1 MAPAIS
7 AVRRFFWASCRS
19 TAGQSTRSVGMAAR
33 IPPLC
38 TEAPNEVRMR
48 VVPTEP
54 SDPNVIG
61 VDVGGTKVAA
71 ARVQGAECSSHVERP
86 TELASSEG
94 LIDQLESVIR
104 EVVDSEGQP
113 DAVGIGLPSQIDFAS
128 GTVVASV
135 NIPLEG
141 VPLGKELGDR
151 LGVPVHVDNDA
162 NCAALA
168 EAHFVEGGPASHL
181 VMYTL
186 GTGVGGGVVVDGR
199 IFRGATGLGGELG
212 HQVIDWDGPDCPGA
226 CPNNGCL
233 EALCSGMAL
242 ERDATEFAQDHPDTT
257 IGRLLGESDRGK
269 VRGRDV
275 VKAARD
281 GDEDARRLL
290 EQLGTYLGVGLS
302 GAINTFEPEYI
313 VIGGGLS
320 QGADLFLDRAR
331 EEANRRALPAL
342 ADRVRIEL
350 AQGGANA
357 GLIGAGLL
365 AAQELKKGDTPVAT
379 TREGVR

>member
-1 MAPAIS
+1 
-7 AVRRFFWASCRS
+7 
-19 TAGQSTRSVGMAAR
+19 
-33 IPPLC
+33 
-38 TEAPNEVRMR
+38 
-48 VVPTEP
+48 VPGDR

-71 ARVQGAECSSHVERP
+71 ARVDGNECVAHVEKP
-86 TELASSEG
+86 TELDSSEALIG
-94 LIDQLESVIR
+94 QIESVVKEVIDQQGEPVAI
-104 EVVDSEGQP
+104 
-113 DAVGIGLPSQIDFAS
+113 GIGLPSQIDFAS

-151 LGVPVHVDNDA
+151 LGIPVHVDNDA

-168 EAHFVEGGPASHL
+168 EAHFVKGGPASHL

-186 GTGVGGGVVVDGR
+186 GTGVGGGAVIDGR
-199 IFRGATGLGGELG
+199 IFRGATGLGAELG
-212 HQVIDWDGPDCPGA
+212 HQVIDWDGPDCPGT
-226 CPNNGCL
+226 CPNRGCL

-242 ERDATEFAQDHPDTT
+242 ERDATEFAQDHPDSL
-257 IGRLLGESDRGK
+257 IGRLLSEGDRDK

-281 GDEDARRLL
+281 GDADARKLL
-290 EQLGTYLGVGLS
+290 ERLGTYLGVGLS

-331 EEANRRALPAL
+331 EEAAARALPAL
-342 ADRVRIEL
+342 VERVKIQL
-350 AQGGANA
+350 AEGGAKA

-365 AAQELKKGDTPVAT
+365 AAQEVAGENGDTAQAT
-379 TREGVR
+379 TRRGDR

>member
-1 MAPAIS
+1 MR
-7 AVRRFFWASCRS
+7 AVPS
-19 TAGQSTRSVGMAAR
+19 
-33 IPPLC
+33 
-38 TEAPNEVRMR
+38 
-48 VVPTEP
+48 EP

-71 ARVQGAECSSHVERP
+71 ARVDGAECIAHVEKP
-86 TELASSEG
+86 TELDSSEA
-94 LIDQLESVIR
+94 LIEQIEAVVKEVIA
-104 EVVDSEGQP
+104 SEGDP
-113 DAVGIGLPSQIDFAS
+113 EAVGIGLPSQIDFAT

-168 EAHFVEGGPASHL
+168 EAHFVDGGPASHL

-186 GTGVGGGVVVDGR
+186 GTGVGGGVVIDHR
-199 IFRGATGLGGELG
+199 IFRGATGLGAELG
-212 HQVIDWDGPDCPGA
+212 HQVIDWDGPECPGT
-226 CPNNGCL
+226 CPNRGCL

-242 ERDATEFAQDHPDTT
+242 ERDATDFAKDHPDSL
-257 IGRLLGESDRGK
+257 IGRLLSESDRDK

-281 GDEDARRLL
+281 GDEDALELL
-290 EQLGTYLGVGLS
+290 KQFGTYLGVGLS

-331 EEANRRALPAL
+331 EEARARALPAL
-342 ADRVRIEL
+342 AERVKIQL
-350 AQGGANA
+350 AEGGAKA

-365 AAQELKKGDTPVAT
+365 AAQEVRGEKGDTAQAT
-379 TREGVR
+379 TRRGDR